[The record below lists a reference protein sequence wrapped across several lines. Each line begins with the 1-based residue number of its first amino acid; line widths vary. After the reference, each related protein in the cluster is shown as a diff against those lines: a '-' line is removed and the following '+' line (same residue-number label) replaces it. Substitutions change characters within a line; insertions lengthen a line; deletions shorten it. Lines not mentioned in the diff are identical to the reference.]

1 MPWRCQPGATV
12 SPRGCEMPVLVSFCN
27 MPAARRSG
35 VLSIGDGF
43 SEITWVAIGPTSEE
57 VVSCSGLWVGA
68 GIVHC
73 VWIDSDGASRLT
85 LLDRKTWTPLATG
98 RLEGVKDPHSVAV
111 LDGWLYVVSTG
122 TDEVRRLPANDAGGP
137 TESVWKASAAG
148 VDTHHLNSIL
158 PLNGQL
164 LCSAFGPK
172 SGDRWST
179 ALNGY
184 VIDISSERVL
194 AARIEQPHSLCAAAG
209 GLYVIESRRKRI
221 RRLDHSD
228 GLVVDGYARGLT
240 FLDATRGVVGLSRGR
255 TGSRSLGII
264 ENPCED
270 QSDYAGHAG
279 LVEFRGDHQDFVPL
293 REIDLS
299 EYSPEIYDVVAV

>member
-1 MPWRCQPGATV
+1 MITVDLDDALAMPTGTHR

-122 TDEVRRLPANDAGGP
+122 TDEVRRLPAN
-137 TESVWKASAAG
+137 
-148 VDTHHLNSIL
+148 
-158 PLNGQL
+158 
-164 LCSAFGPK
+164 
-172 SGDRWST
+172 
-179 ALNGY
+179 
-184 VIDISSERVL
+184 ERF
-194 AARIEQPHSLCAAAG
+194 P
-209 GLYVIESRRKRI
+209 
-221 RRLDHSD
+221 
-228 GLVVDGYARGLT
+228 
-240 FLDATRGVVGLSRGR
+240 
-255 TGSRSLGII
+255 
-264 ENPCED
+264 P
-270 QSDYAGHAG
+270 
-279 LVEFRGDHQDFVPL
+279 P
-293 REIDLS
+293 
-299 EYSPEIYDVVAV
+299 PP